1 MRENTDWTEVL
12 EEFRRLGGSADN
24 ICLRNGP
31 FGRGVFPID
40 PSLPVLVRAPEN
52 LLLPVEEATFQDN
65 KFRVA
70 ENSKMGSAEKTWLEY
85 YMENYSWGGGGRA
98 EIENYFSTLANLPEQ
113 VRETLTSSFSMS
125 VPRAPPC
132 ARIQA
137 RFLNTRVIGYN
148 KRRVVMPIVEL
159 INHGDLA
166 GYDCTNGVA
175 VGGTFAGEVLVNYGL
190 NDPFMVYRAWGF
202 ASRKRTA
209 LSLPIGF
216 STEFGEIRVKNELDE
231 REPFWFEGVE
241 MAVPL
246 PKLTLEDGTITLSF
260 IVLGW
265 QGFPRMPKGVFRRL
279 FREAGHAITD
289 EPFERL
295 QYANRLRFLELLTEL
310 EGVRGAVA
318 ARTLRAMCYYQLE
331 ALAHSYGA
339 REL

>member
-40 PSLPVLVRAPEN
+40 PSQPVLVRAPEN
-52 LLLPVEEATFQDN
+52 LLLPVEEATFRDSI
-65 KFRVA
+65 FRVA

-98 EIENYFSTLANLPEQ
+98 EIENYFSTLADLPGQ
-113 VRETLTSSFSMS
+113 VRETLTKSFSMS
-125 VPRAPPC
+125 VPRAPSSE
-132 ARIQA
+132 RIQT

-159 INHGDLA
+159 INHANMA

-190 NDPFMVYRAWGF
+190 NDSFMVYRAWGF
-202 ASRKRTA
+202 PSPERFAFSRPNT
-209 LSLPIGF
+209 LN
-216 STEFGEIRVKNELDE
+216 TEFGEISVTDDVKSSEFLQI
-231 REPFWFEGVE
+231 PGIK
-241 MAVPL
+241 ASVPM
-246 PKLTLEDGTITLSF
+246 PKLTLDGGKIKLSF
-260 IVLGW
+260 LLLGW
-265 QGFPRMPKGVFRRL
+265 KSFARIPKSAFRRL
-279 FREAGHAITD
+279 FRDAGQPITD
-289 EPFERL
+289 EQFEFIHHL
-295 QYANRLRFLELLTEL
+295 NCLKFLELLTQL
-310 EGVRGAVA
+310 DDAKGSA
-318 ARTLRAMCYYQLE
+318 ASSLRAMCRFQLV
-331 ALAHSYGA
+331 ALAHSFGA